1 MALETKVHRR
11 NLTPTALE
19 EKRMQRQWR
28 KLERHVAHYPA
39 PLAEATLTAQS
50 AQRLIR
56 VDLRVRLGPL
66 GAHLVSHQ
74 QAETVDLALERAVDD
89 VTRQLERHRAQL
101 QGEPSYGVPSRR
113 EGSVRRPGL
122 GESTGSETP

>member
-1 MALETKVHRR
+1 MAMETKVHRR

-28 KLERHVAHYPA
+28 KLERQMARYPA
-39 PLAEATLTAQS
+39 PLAEATLTAQA
-50 AQRLIR
+50 AQRLIQ
-56 VDLRVRLGPL
+56 VDLRVRIGPS

-89 VTRQLERHRAQL
+89 VTRQLERHRAQ
-101 QGEPSYGVPSRR
+101 QRGEPSYGVPSRR
-113 EGSVRRPGL
+113 EGSVRGPGL
-122 GESTGSETP
+122 RGSTGYESS